1 MERLASLALVLH
13 SGDAS
18 GRGGRGSGPDG
29 PLGKND
35 GKPQRLLA
43 SKLKR
48 IDTAMEL
55 LIIVALLALSVA
67 LGAAGTRA
75 ILGIMFSIMLRARPA
90 HAYAGSFDRRAT
102 ARAA

>member
-18 GRGGRGSGPDG
+18 GRRPRVGPDG
-29 PLGKND
+29 PFGKE
-35 GKPQRLLA
+35 RWETAALA
-43 SKLKR
+43 GLEAQR

-55 LIIVALLALSVA
+55 LIIVALLALSVG

-75 ILGIMFSIMLRARPA
+75 ILGIMFSIMMRARPA

>member
-1 MERLASLALVLH
+1 MIQIRSFAA
-13 SGDAS
+13 
-18 GRGGRGSGPDG
+18 GRGLMALWERWETAA
-29 PLGKND
+29 
-35 GKPQRLLA
+35 LA
-43 SKLKR
+43 GLEAQR

-75 ILGIMFSIMLRARPA
+75 ILGIMFSIMMRARPA